1 GAAIARGNGFLPAR
15 LSPTTLRT
23 PDATRIGPTK
33 TSGGRG
39 SVLTSDVP
47 LALTYDDVLLVP
59 RHSTVLP
66 SDVSLATALTTDIP
80 LNIPLVSS
88 AMDPVTESDTAIAL
102 AREGGLGFI
111 HKNMS
116 VEAQAAQV
124 ARVKRAI
131 TGMIADPVTLRPEH
145 TLRDAIGLMRAHDI
159 SGLPVVVEGR
169 AVGLLTNRTLRCE
182 RNLDRPVREV
192 MTTDVITCGPGTDL
206 ETAKDI
212 LQAHK
217 IEKLLVVDREQRLKG
232 LITFKDI
239 QAAGLHPLATRDAGG
254 RLRCGAAVGVGK
266 DRDQRVHALVEGGG
280 DVIAG
285 GTAPGH
291 SEGGAAPA

>member
-1 GAAIARGNGFLPAR
+1 IR
-15 LSPTTLRT
+15 LR
-23 PDATRIGPTK
+23 
-33 TSGGRG
+33 
-39 SVLTSDVP
+39 
-47 LALTYDDVLLVP
+47 
-59 RHSTVLP
+59 
-66 SDVSLATALTTDIP
+66 
-80 LNIPLVSS
+80 IPLVSS
-88 AMDPVTESDTAIAL
+88 AMDTVTESDTAIAL

-111 HKNMS
+111 HKNMP

-131 TGMIADPVTLRPEH
+131 TGMISDPVTLRPEN
-145 TLRDAIGLMRAHDI
+145 TLRDAVGLMRAHDI
-159 SGLPVVVEGR
+159 SGLPVVVDGR
-169 AVGLLTNRTLRCE
+169 AVGILTNRDLRFE

-192 MTTDVITCGPGTDL
+192 MTTDVITCDPGTDL
-206 ETAKDI
+206 EAAKDI

-266 DRDQRVHALVEGGG
+266 DRDQRVQALVEAGV
-280 DVIAG
+280 DVIAVD
-285 GTAPGH
+285 TAHGH
-291 SEGGAAPA
+291 SEGVLDAARSIKKAFPKLALVVGNVATRDAT